1 MNARAARAAVAA
13 LLAAV
18 LAGCTLPAPEP
29 EDQDPPAPGPRASSA
44 PAPVTAA
51 APRANAS
58 AQAAAAGDIP
68 GIVRRVEP
76 SVVTIAHDE
85 GTGSGVV
92 WSGDGVV
99 VTNAHVVGDVR
110 EVEVAFFDG
119 KRADGRVRAT
129 DPDTDLAVVDV
140 ERRDL
145 QPATFQKTLP
155 AVGELAVAM
164 GSPLG
169 FQNTITAGIISGLH
183 REIPGSA
190 DQGIRS
196 LVDLIQ
202 TDAAISP
209 GNSGGALVNARGE
222 VVGVNV
228 AYIPPEQGAV
238 AIGFAIPGA
247 TAVDVVGQLLR
258 DGRATH
264 SYLGVQ
270 PDQVTREVAS
280 PARPRPGTRG
290 GRPGGDRR
298 RPRRQGRPAP
308 RRRDRR
314 PGRRHRGDRRGPVCR
329 AAPAQ
334 ARLPDPADLRPR
346 PPAAGGHRHPGRPP
360 VARRA
365 LSVPAVGLPEGL
377 GPGGRAVAVAGP

>member
-1 MNARAARAAVAA
+1 MNRRTVAPRATVAA

-18 LAGCTLPAPEP
+18 LAGCGLVQEQA
-29 EDQDPPAPGPRASSA
+29 RSA
-44 PAPVTAA
+44 PAPVTAP
-51 APRANAS
+51 APRPNAS

-68 GIVRRVEP
+68 GIVRKVEP

-190 DQGIRS
+190 EQGIRS

-258 DGRATH
+258 NGRATH
-264 SYLGVQ
+264 SYLGIQ
-270 PDQVTREVAS
+270 PDQVTREVAAQLGLDEAS
-280 PARPRPGTRG
+280 GVVVLAAIDGGPAAKAGLRPGDVIVAIDDARIETVEDLFAELRQHKPGSQVRLTIIRG
-290 GRPGGDRR
+290 GRRQEVTVTLVDR
-298 RPRRQGRPAP
+298 P
-308 RRRDRR
+308 
-314 PGRRHRGDRRGPVCR
+314 
-329 AAPAQ
+329 
-334 ARLPDPADLRPR
+334 
-346 PPAAGGHRHPGRPP
+346 
-360 VARRA
+360 
-365 LSVPAVGLPEGL
+365 S
-377 GPGGRAVAVAGP
+377 

>member
-1 MNARAARAAVAA
+1 MSPRAARAAVAV
-13 LLAAV
+13 LLAAA
-18 LAGCTLPAPEP
+18 LAGCTVPTPES
-29 EDQDPPAPGPRASSA
+29 EVQDPQARESQASSA

-68 GIVRRVEP
+68 GIVRKVEP
-76 SVVTIAHDE
+76 SVVTIQHDQ

-92 WSGDGVV
+92 WSKDGVV
-99 VTNAHVVGDVR
+99 VTNAHVVGEVR
-110 EVEVAFFDG
+110 EVQVAFFDG
-119 KRADGRVRAT
+119 QRADGRVRAT
-129 DPDTDLAVVDV
+129 DPDTDLAVVEV
-140 ERRDL
+140 ERDDL

-155 AVGELAVAM
+155 VVGELAVAM

-190 DQGIRS
+190 EQGIRS

-222 VVGVNV
+222 VVGINV

-264 SYLGVQ
+264 SYLGIQ
-270 PDQVTREVAS
+270 PDQVTREVAAELGLERAGGVVVLAAIDGG
-280 PARPRPGTRG
+280 PAAKAGVRPGDVIVAIDDARIETVEDLFSELRQRKPG
-290 GRPGGDRR
+290 SRVRLTIIRDGRQQAVTVTLADR
-298 RPRRQGRPAP
+298 PN
-308 RRRDRR
+308 
-314 PGRRHRGDRRGPVCR
+314 
-329 AAPAQ
+329 
-334 ARLPDPADLRPR
+334 
-346 PPAAGGHRHPGRPP
+346 
-360 VARRA
+360 
-365 LSVPAVGLPEGL
+365 
-377 GPGGRAVAVAGP
+377 

>member
-1 MNARAARAAVAA
+1 MRARTAARTALAAVAA
-13 LLAAV
+13 TV
-18 LAGCTLPAPEP
+18 LAGCGLVQEP
-29 EDQDPPAPGPRASSA
+29 QSRSA
-44 PAPVTAA
+44 PAPVTAG
-51 APRANAS
+51 APAAS
-58 AQAAAAGDIP
+58 AGARAATTGDLP

-76 SVVTIAHDE
+76 SVVTISHDQ
-85 GTGSGVV
+85 GSGSGVI
-92 WSGDGVV
+92 WSRDGVV

-110 EVEVAFFDG
+110 SVEVAFFDG
-119 KRADGRVRAT
+119 RRADGRVRAT
-129 DPDTDLAVVDV
+129 DPDTDLAVVDT

-169 FQNTITAGIISGLH
+169 FENTVTAGIISGLH

-196 LVDLIQ
+196 LVDLVQ

-209 GNSGGALVNARGE
+209 GNSGGALVNQRGE
-222 VVGVNV
+222 VIGINV

-258 DGRATH
+258 TGRATH

-270 PDQVTREVAS
+270 PDQVTRESAAQLGLDQARGVVVLRVVPGG
-280 PARPRPGTRG
+280 PADTARLRPGDVITGMDEAAVDTVEDLFGELRQRKPG
-290 GRPGGDRR
+290 SQVRLTIVRDGRRQEVTVTLTDRPG
-298 RPRRQGRPAP
+298 
-308 RRRDRR
+308 
-314 PGRRHRGDRRGPVCR
+314 
-329 AAPAQ
+329 
-334 ARLPDPADLRPR
+334 
-346 PPAAGGHRHPGRPP
+346 
-360 VARRA
+360 
-365 LSVPAVGLPEGL
+365 
-377 GPGGRAVAVAGP
+377 

>member
-1 MNARAARAAVAA
+1 
-13 LLAAV
+13 
-18 LAGCTLPAPEP
+18 
-29 EDQDPPAPGPRASSA
+29 
-44 PAPVTAA
+44 
-51 APRANAS
+51 
-58 AQAAAAGDIP
+58 
-68 GIVRRVEP
+68 
-76 SVVTIAHDE
+76 VV
-85 GTGSGVV
+85 
-92 WSGDGVV
+92 
-99 VTNAHVVGDVR
+99 
-110 EVEVAFFDG
+110 EVERD
-119 KRADGRVRAT
+119 
-129 DPDTDLAVVDV
+129 
-140 ERRDL
+140 DL

-190 DQGIRS
+190 EQGIRS

-264 SYLGVQ
+264 SYLGIQ
-270 PDQVTREVAS
+270 PDQVTREVATQLGLDQAS
-280 PARPRPGTRG
+280 GVVVLAAIDGGPAAKAGLRPGDVIVAIDDARIETVEDLFSELRQRKPG
-290 GRPGGDRR
+290 SRVRLTIIRDGRQQAATVTLADR
-298 RPRRQGRPAP
+298 PN
-308 RRRDRR
+308 
-314 PGRRHRGDRRGPVCR
+314 
-329 AAPAQ
+329 
-334 ARLPDPADLRPR
+334 
-346 PPAAGGHRHPGRPP
+346 
-360 VARRA
+360 
-365 LSVPAVGLPEGL
+365 
-377 GPGGRAVAVAGP
+377 